1 MWLRH
6 GIRPARNSPE
16 RIAPAE
22 VVFLTGGNDRRFPP
36 ATERRMAMLTD
47 EMMSSDSNAPE
58 DGDEAIVLL
67 ADEVTT
73 CAQTCLAC
81 ADACLSEEDVS
92 ELAQCIRLSTDCA
105 DVCEALGR
113 LLPRLIEPNKDVIR
127 GMIELCAMACD
138 RCAEECER
146 HAERHMHCS
155 LCAEACRRC
164 AEQCRSARQSFI

>member
-1 MWLRH
+1 
-6 GIRPARNSPE
+6 
-16 RIAPAE
+16 
-22 VVFLTGGNDRRFPP
+22 
-36 ATERRMAMLTD
+36 MLTE
-47 EMMSSDSNAPE
+47 EMMSSDPNAPD

-92 ELAQCIRLSTDCA
+92 ELAQCIRLDTDCA